1 MILRIG
7 LDFDNT
13 IANYDRAFPNVAQIL
28 GYQINATNKRDLKAE
43 LIAGVEGETAWQKV
57 QGLTYGRYID
67 QASLYPG
74 VLEFIL
80 RAKAR
85 DCEVFIISHK
95 TEIGHFDDM
104 KTSLRDAATAWMVS
118 KKIIGDGSA
127 HVKSGHVFYAST
139 RDEKIAKI
147 NELNLDVFID
157 DLAEVLTDSSF
168 PDGTKRYSSDWA
180 QIMN

>member
-28 GYQINATNKRDLKAE
+28 GYQIKATNKRDLKAE

-74 VLEFIL
+74 VLEFIV

-85 DCEVFIISHK
+85 DCEVFIISH
-95 TEIGHFDDM
+95 
-104 KTSLRDAATAWMVS
+104 
-118 KKIIGDGSA
+118 
-127 HVKSGHVFYAST
+127 
-139 RDEKIAKI
+139 
-147 NELNLDVFID
+147 
-157 DLAEVLTDSSF
+157 
-168 PDGTKRYSSDWA
+168 
-180 QIMN
+180 

>member
-28 GYQINATNKRDLKAE
+28 GYQIKATNKRDLKVE

-74 VLEFIL
+74 VLEFIV

-95 TEIGHFDDM
+95 TEIGHFDDT

-157 DLAEVLTDSSF
+157 DLAD
-168 PDGTKRYSSDWA
+168 
-180 QIMN
+180 